1 MPDNPDEHFRAFYG
15 EAAEGN
21 LCGLRAMSTALPDHL
36 PLGSTTRCLTR
47 DMGEKRAEV
56 RCFSDQGRPIECCGH
71 GLLCTAAFWQARW
84 GCDGVLFN
92 GATYHPFR

>member
-36 PLGSTTRCLTR
+36 PVGSTTRCLPVIWV
-47 DMGEKRAEV
+47 RAS
-56 RCFSDQGRPIECCGH
+56 RRQMF
-71 GLLCTAAFWQARW
+71 F
-84 GCDGVLFN
+84 
-92 GATYHPFR
+92 